1 MIRHMKVEE
10 FFSEGL
16 RLAKP
21 EYWTIFFNFLIYFI
35 LIVIALVTVI
45 GLLIVPSLAVGLVR
59 FTIRVGRGEEVD
71 VGDSLSW
78 GFKDGMWWKSLVF
91 CVIATI
97 GMIIGFMLLI
107 LPGLYLSAAWF
118 LGIYLLVDKGLAPME
133 ALSKSRE
140 LVHEV
145 GFWKVFIIIFAMSIG
160 MQLIALIPVLGIV
173 INAFLW
179 PLVVM
184 VYVAIYEHAIKG
196 EEKKIDAD
204 PEES

>member
-1 MIRHMKVEE
+1 MKVEE

-133 ALSKSRE
+133 ALGKSRE

-196 EEKKIDAD
+196 EEKKIDSD

>member
-1 MIRHMKVEE
+1 MKAEE

-21 EYWTIFFNFLIYFI
+21 EYWTIFFNFLIYVL
-35 LIVIALVTVI
+35 LIVIASITVI

-59 FTIRVGRGEEVD
+59 FTIRAGRGEEVD

-97 GMIIGFMLLI
+97 GIIIGFILLI
-107 LPGLYLSAAWF
+107 IPGLYLSAAWC
-118 LGIYLLVDKGLAPME
+118 LGMYLLVDRGLSPME
-133 ALSKSRE
+133 ALGKSRE
-140 LVHEV
+140 LVHAI

-160 MQLIALIPVLGIV
+160 LQLISLIPLLGVIV
-173 INAFLW
+173 AFFLY
-179 PLVVM
+179 PLVCM
-184 VYVAIYEHAIKG
+184 VYVAIYEHAVKG
-196 EEKKIDAD
+196 DTQAIDAGFQED
-204 PEES
+204 

>member
-1 MIRHMKVEE
+1 MKVEE

-78 GFKDGMWWKSLVF
+78 GLKDGMWRKSLVF

-133 ALSKSRE
+133 ALGKSRE

-196 EEKKIDAD
+196 EEKK
-204 PEES
+204 